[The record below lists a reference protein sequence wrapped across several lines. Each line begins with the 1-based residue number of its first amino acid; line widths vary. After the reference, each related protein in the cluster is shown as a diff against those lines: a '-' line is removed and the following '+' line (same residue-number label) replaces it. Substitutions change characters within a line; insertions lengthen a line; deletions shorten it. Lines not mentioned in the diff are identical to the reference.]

1 MRGWLLMLM
10 QLTGGDV
17 VHVVAEVGVIA
28 YTQEGEDIASAA
40 SVVVVAAAMKAAA
53 HSYEVDNAHDFL
65 TPHQH

>member
-10 QLTGGDV
+10 QLMGGDV
-17 VHVVAEVGVIA
+17 VDVVAEVGVVA
-28 YTQEGEDIASAA
+28 YMQEGEDIASAA

>member
-1 MRGWLLMLM
+1 MLM
-10 QLTGGDV
+10 RLMGGDV

-28 YTQEGEDIASAA
+28 YMQEREDIASAV
-40 SVVVVAAAMKAAA
+40 SVVVVVAAMKAAA

>member
-1 MRGWLLMLM
+1 M
-10 QLTGGDV
+10 
-17 VHVVAEVGVIA
+17 VHVAAEVGVIA
-28 YTQEGEDIASAA
+28 YTQEGEDIVSAA